1 LQITAEWLELQIRTY
16 AQEFLKTQYG
26 PEAAKR
32 LNSFAMNA
40 LDAYEYGGLSEATDA
55 SLTIAAKRDFEA
67 GKLTNTTK
75 LIVRHELGH
84 IVDEDPLDFPEFEE
98 QIEREKKAWLNAK
111 PKTAAEQWYKNLSVR
126 THVDPLKMAAV
137 GFPRPETKVSQERLE
152 QGIVAEVARMKKDS
166 HWVDTNLAKRFVMA
180 NLLENPNYYTP

>member
-1 LQITAEWLELQIRTY
+1 MQVTANWLEAQIRTY

-32 LNSFAMNA
+32 FNHFELNAV
-40 LDAYEYGGLSEATDA
+40 DAYDYGGVSEATDI
-55 SLTIAAKRDFEA
+55 SLTVAAKRDFEA

-84 IVDEDPLDFPEFEE
+84 IVDEDPFDFPDFED
-98 QIEREKKAWLNAK
+98 QIEREKTAWANAK
-111 PKTAAEQWYKNLSVR
+111 PKNAAEQWYKNLSVR

-137 GFPRPETKVSQERLE
+137 GFPRPETKVSKELLE
-152 QGIVAEVARMKKDS
+152 MGTAAEVARMKKDS
-166 HWVDTNLAKRFVMA
+166 LWVDVNLAKRFAMA
-180 NLLENPNYYTP
+180 NLLENPNYYSP